1 MGASDLRLRV
11 LGTRGSLAIS
21 GEDYREFGG
30 NTSCYMVQ
38 AGEETI
44 FLDAGS
50 GIFSAPDRFSRPPV
64 ILLSHLHL
72 DHVIGL
78 GMFPAISRKGQRI
91 SIHVPFCRDAQEAC
105 EQLDRLYAPPF
116 WPVKLREM
124 GAEPE
129 ILPVPEHFCIGEVRV
144 ETMAGSHPGGSIVYK
159 LRYAG
164 RTLVYATDY
173 EHSDAS
179 DAALAAFA
187 RGADLLL
194 YDAQFEPREY
204 ERKKGFGHSTAEK
217 GRALME
223 SAEIRR
229 MLLIHHDPKSTDD
242 LLRRR
247 EALLPTDRVSMARE
261 GQVIVL

>member
-78 GMFPAISRKGQRI
+78 GMFPAISRKGQMR
-91 SIHVPFCRDAQEAC
+91 P
-105 EQLDRLYAPPF
+105 L
-116 WPVKLREM
+116 
-124 GAEPE
+124 
-129 ILPVPEHFCIGEVRV
+129 
-144 ETMAGSHPGGSIVYK
+144 
-159 LRYAG
+159 
-164 RTLVYATDY
+164 
-173 EHSDAS
+173 
-179 DAALAAFA
+179 
-187 RGADLLL
+187 
-194 YDAQFEPREY
+194 
-204 ERKKGFGHSTAEK
+204 
-217 GRALME
+217 
-223 SAEIRR
+223 IRR
-229 MLLIHHDPKSTDD
+229 PSRTVFLLKVRS
-242 LLRRR
+242 LQGVYQGKEKQRRR
-247 EALLPTDRVSMARE
+247 
-261 GQVIVL
+261 I